1 MELLDGGAF
10 VSAFLIFR
18 VECAISIAVFT
29 MEFLLAHSGATI
41 LAQVDRA
48 AFPTGDSN
56 HASFLSRF
64 EKALLE

>member
-1 MELLDGGAF
+1 
-10 VSAFLIFR
+10 V
-18 VECAISIAVFT
+18 
-29 MEFLLAHSGATI
+29 EFLLARSRATI